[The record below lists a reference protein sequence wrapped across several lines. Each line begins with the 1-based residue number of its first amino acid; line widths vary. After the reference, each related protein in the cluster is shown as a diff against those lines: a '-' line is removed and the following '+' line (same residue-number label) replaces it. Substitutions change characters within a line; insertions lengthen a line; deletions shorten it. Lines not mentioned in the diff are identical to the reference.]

1 MARGDIEG
9 VGKTVEDYLEAILM
23 IKEKQGYV
31 RSIDV
36 AKKLGVTKPS
46 VTYTTKRLKESGYI
60 TTDPAG
66 MLVLTETGMRIA
78 DATYTRHKKLSD
90 FFTMLGVNPETARA
104 DACRIEHD
112 ISEETFQAICRHAQ
126 QYEKKPEKK

>member
-60 TTDPAG
+60 TTDHAG
-66 MLVLTETGMRIA
+66 MLVLTETGMKIA
-78 DATYTRHKKLSD
+78 EATYTRHKKLTD
-90 FFTMLGVNPETARA
+90 FFTMLGVNPETARE

-112 ISEETFQAICRHAQ
+112 ISEETFQAICRHAAK
-126 QYEKKPEKK
+126 YGRKAG